1 MFRNYFIT
9 AFRNLIR
16 NKIQSIIQVISLAIG
31 ITASILIGLYA
42 KHEFSYDKFNKKME
56 RIYRVEFGDQVG
68 LWPAIGHQIKQEI
81 PEVENVVRI
90 VNWGGKELQRFISYK
105 NAYDSTEEKIFKLK
119 DHYYCDST
127 IFDVFTFNFIQG
139 DPKTALRDPNS
150 CVLSESTARKI
161 FGNRDPMNESINRG
175 WLTVTGVFEDLKNS
189 HIEMKMLIS
198 LITHDSIGGRR
209 GEPQYLNNYENS
221 DYMTYVLLPENNNPS
236 YFEKRIT
243 DFFTSK
249 WAAEFNYHSEDSFSL
264 RPLKDIYFTTNLEH
278 ELNYFSHGNLKL
290 LRILGITTILI
301 LVLAIINYINLTT
314 ARASLRAKEVG
325 IRKVTG
331 SSKSSLVIQF
341 LVEAIVVTLF
351 SFLIALTMVQ
361 LLLPAFN
368 KLASTDVEMEFKDLP
383 GIWIIYLVSV
393 IVLGLISGI
402 YPAIYITGFKPVKY
416 LSGEHVKGTGSV
428 VFRRVLL
435 TFQFTISLVLI
446 IGVIVIFRQLTYM
459 KTADLGFD
467 KELVI
472 NMDSYKWQHDLS
484 KRQVLRQQLL
494 QNPNIRGVTFSS
506 NIMGKESSIVN
517 QEIEINGNKKQ
528 VAGIGCDPD
537 FFNVMGIELLDGRNF
552 AWDRPVDF
560 FHQGRGSLQTIW
572 NMIVNET
579 FVREFELEEPIGTLV
594 KWGRESAMIIGV
606 VRDFNFNSQ
615 HEKIL
620 PNIYLWSY
628 FARFA
633 SIKIAPDN
641 IQSSLEYIEKEY
653 KTMFPGAY
661 DFDYSFLDET
671 YARQYLRDERIARI
685 ITNFAIVAIL
695 IACLGLFGLSSF
707 MAVRRTKEIGIRK
720 AMGASV
726 QSVFLMLSR
735 EFTKW
740 ILLSV
745 AIACPIAWY
754 IMHRWLQSFAYRT
767 NISWWIYAF
776 AIFIAF
782 AIAFAAVTWQSV
794 KTARTNPVEA
804 LRYE

>member
-1 MFRNYFIT
+1 
-9 AFRNLIR
+9 
-16 NKIQSIIQVISLAIG
+16 
-31 ITASILIGLYA
+31 
-42 KHEFSYDKFNKKME
+42 
-56 RIYRVEFGDQVG
+56 
-68 LWPAIGHQIKQEI
+68 
-81 PEVENVVRI
+81 
-90 VNWGGKELQRFISYK
+90 
-105 NAYDSTEEKIFKLK
+105 
-119 DHYYCDST
+119 
-127 IFDVFTFNFIQG
+127 VFTFNFIQG

-161 FGNRDPMNESINRG
+161 FGDRDPMNESLNGR
-175 WLTVTGVFEDLKNS
+175 WLTVTGIFKDLKDS
-189 HIEMKMLIS
+189 HIVINMLIS
-198 LITHDSIGGRR
+198 QVIHDSLYSTSGDY
-209 GEPQYLNNYENS
+209 PQYFNDPS
-221 DYMTYVLLPENNNPS
+221 FMTYVLLPESNNPS

-249 WAAEFNYHSEDSFSL
+249 WTAEFNFHPEGSFSL

-290 LRILGITTILI
+290 IRILGITTILI

-325 IRKVTG
+325 IRKVAG

-368 KLASTDVEMEFKDLP
+368 QLASTDVEMEFKDMP
-383 GIWIIYLVSV
+383 GTWIIYLVSV

-402 YPAIYITGFKPVKY
+402 YPAIYLTVFKPVKY

-435 TFQFTISLVLI
+435 TFQFTISMVLI
-446 IGVIVIFRQLTYM
+446 IGVIVIFRQLAYM
-459 KTADLGFD
+459 KTADLGFN

-472 NMDSYKWQHDLS
+472 NIYSYKWQYDLS

-494 QNPNIRGVTFSS
+494 QNPNIRGVTFSH
-506 NIMGKESSIVN
+506 NIMGKEQTIAN
-517 QEIEINGNKKQ
+517 EEIEINGINKQ
-528 VAGIGCDPD
+528 VGGLGCDPD

-552 AWDRPVDF
+552 AWDRPGDYF
-560 FHQGRGSLQTIW
+560 LQGSKSLQTIW

-594 KWGRESAMIIGV
+594 KWGSRSAMIIGV

-620 PNIYLWSY
+620 PNIYLWSQ
-628 FARFA
+628 FAPFA
-633 SIKIAPDN
+633 SIKIAPEN

-653 KTMFPGAY
+653 KTMFSGAR
-661 DFDYSFLDET
+661 DFDYTFLDET

-726 QSVFLMLSR
+726 QTVFLMLSR

-754 IMHRWLQSFAYRT
+754 IMHRWLQGFAYRT
-767 NISWWIYAF
+767 NISWWIYAL
-776 AIFIAF
+776 AILIAF
-782 AIAFAAVTWQSV
+782 TIAFVAVTWQSV